1 MLGDR
6 KLLVEDGTSLSA
18 CLCTTTLDTPSSGDG
33 GGPCDREDDRRGDL
47 CFATLLSIMSKYS
60 IKC

>member
-1 MLGDR
+1 M
-6 KLLVEDGTSLSA
+6 SLPF